1 MNNAPNFDAELKNI
15 ENKKILVVT
24 TTWNKDFLAPAVE
37 EITQHA
43 KAEKIDVMALKF
55 CPGSLEL
62 AATIKRTLKN
72 AEFDGVIALGLVIK
86 GDTPHFKLVSRQT
99 FHDLGKVAL
108 DFEAIPLVNG
118 VLTVDNKVQA
128 EERINPQKMNKGR
141 EFSSSLFQMM
151 ST

>member
-15 ENKKILVVT
+15 ANKKILVVT
-24 TTWNKDFLAPAVE
+24 TAWNKDFLAPAVE

-43 KAEKIDVMALKF
+43 KAKEIAVSLKF

>member
-15 ENKKILVVT
+15 ANKKILVVT
-24 TTWNKDFLAPAVE
+24 TAWNKDFLAPAVE

-43 KAEKIDVMALKF
+43 KAKKIDVSLKF

>member
-15 ENKKILVVT
+15 GKKKILVVT
-24 TTWNKDFLAPAVE
+24 TAWNKDFLAPAVE

-43 KAEKIDVMALKF
+43 KAEEIDVSLKF

-86 GDTPHFKLVSRQT
+86 GDTPHFKLVSSQT

-108 DFEAIPLVNG
+108 DFEAIPLING

-151 ST
+151 SA

>member
-1 MNNAPNFDAELKNI
+1 MNNSPSFNVEFKNI
-15 ENKKILVVT
+15 ANKNILIVT
-24 TTWNKDFLAPAVE
+24 TAWNKDFLAPAVK
-37 EITQHA
+37 EIAQHA
-43 KAEKIDVMALKF
+43 KAEEIALTLKF

-62 AATIKRTLKN
+62 AATIKRTLKD
-72 AEFDGVIALGLVIK
+72 AKFDGVIALGLVIR

-108 DFEAIPLVNG
+108 DFETTPLVNG

-128 EERINPQKMNKGR
+128 EERINPEKMNKGR

-151 ST
+151 SS

>member
-15 ENKKILVVT
+15 ANKKILVVT
-24 TTWNKDFLAPAVE
+24 TAWNKDFLAPAVE

-43 KAEKIDVMALKF
+43 KAKEIDVSLKF
-55 CPGSLEL
+55 CPGSLEI

>member
-1 MNNAPNFDAELKNI
+1 MNNAPSFDAEFKNKA
-15 ENKKILVVT
+15 NKNVLVVT
-24 TTWNKDFLAPAVE
+24 IAWNKDFLAPAVE
-37 EITQHA
+37 EIAQHA
-43 KAEKIDVMALKF
+43 KAEEIALTLKF

-62 AATIKRTLKN
+62 AATIKRTLKDS
-72 AEFDGVIALGLVIK
+72 EFDGVIALGLVIK

-108 DFEAIPLVNG
+108 DFETTPLVNG

-128 EERINPQKMNKGR
+128 EERINPEKMNKGR

-151 ST
+151 SS

>member
-15 ENKKILVVT
+15 ANKKILVVT
-24 TTWNKDFLAPAVE
+24 TAWNKDFLAPALE

-43 KAEKIDVMALKF
+43 KAKEIDVSLKF

>member
-15 ENKKILVVT
+15 GNKKILVVT
-24 TTWNKDFLAPAVE
+24 TAWNKDFLAPAVE

-43 KAEKIDVMALKF
+43 KAEEIDVSLKF

-72 AEFDGVIALGLVIK
+72 AEFDGVIALGLVIR

>member
-1 MNNAPNFDAELKNI
+1 MNNAPSFDAEFQGI
-15 ENKKILVVT
+15 ENKNILVVT
-24 TTWNKDFLAPAVE
+24 TTWNKDLLAPAIE
-37 EITQHA
+37 EIALHA
-43 KAEKIDVMALKF
+43 KEEKINMALKF

-62 AATIKRTLKN
+62 AATIKRTFKN
-72 AEFDGVIALGLVIK
+72 VEFDGVIALGLVIK

-99 FHDLGKVAL
+99 FHDIGKVAL
-108 DFEAIPLVNG
+108 DFESIPLVNG

>member
-1 MNNAPNFDAELKNI
+1 MNNAPSFDAEFKNI
-15 ENKKILVVT
+15 ANKKVLVVT

-37 EITQHA
+37 EIAQHA
-43 KAEKIDVMALKF
+43 KEEEIALTLKF

-62 AATIKRTLKN
+62 AATIKRTLKD
-72 AEFDGVIALGLVIK
+72 AKFHGVIALGLVIR

-108 DFEAIPLVNG
+108 DFETTPLVNG

-128 EERINPQKMNKGR
+128 EERINPEKMNKGR
-141 EFSSSLFQMM
+141 EFSCSLFQMM
-151 ST
+151 SS

>member
-15 ENKKILVVT
+15 ANKKILVVT
-24 TTWNKDFLAPAVE
+24 TAWNKDFLAPAVE

-43 KAEKIDVMALKF
+43 KAKEIDVSLKF

-72 AEFDGVIALGLVIK
+72 AELDGVIALGLVIK

>member
-1 MNNAPNFDAELKNI
+1 MNNAPHFYAELKNI
-15 ENKKILVVT
+15 PNKKILVVT
-24 TTWNKDFLAPAVE
+24 TAWNKDFLAPAVE

-43 KAEKIDVMALKF
+43 KAKEIDVSLKF

-99 FHDLGKVAL
+99 FHDLGKVAV

>member
-1 MNNAPNFDAELKNI
+1 MNNAPSFDAVFEGI
-15 ENKKILVVT
+15 ENKNILVVT
-24 TTWNKDFLAPAVE
+24 TTWNKDFLAPAIE
-37 EITQHA
+37 EISLHA
-43 KAEKIDVMALKF
+43 KEENINMALKF

-151 ST
+151 SA

>member
-1 MNNAPNFDAELKNI
+1 MNNAPSFDAELKNI
-15 ENKKILVVT
+15 ANKKILVVT
-24 TTWNKDFLAPAVE
+24 TAWNKDFLAPALE

-43 KAEKIDVMALKF
+43 KAKEIDVSLKF

-118 VLTVDNKVQA
+118 VLTVDNKIQA

>member
-1 MNNAPNFDAELKNI
+1 MNNSPSFNAEFKNI
-15 ENKKILVVT
+15 ANKNVLIVT
-24 TTWNKDFLAPAVE
+24 TAWNKDFLAPAVE
-37 EITQHA
+37 EIAQHA
-43 KAEKIDVMALKF
+43 KAEKIALTLKF

-62 AATIKRTLKN
+62 AATIKRTLKD
-72 AEFDGVIALGLVIK
+72 AKFHGVIALGLVIK

-108 DFEAIPLVNG
+108 DFETTPLVNG

-128 EERINPQKMNKGR
+128 EERINPEKMNKGR

-151 ST
+151 SS

>member
-1 MNNAPNFDAELKNI
+1 MNNTPSFDAEFKNLA
-15 ENKKILVVT
+15 NKNVLIVT
-24 TTWNKDFLAPAVE
+24 TAWNKDFLAPAVE
-37 EITQHA
+37 EIAQHA
-43 KAEKIDVMALKF
+43 KAEEIALTLKF

-62 AATIKRTLKN
+62 AATIKRTLKD
-72 AEFDGVIALGLVIK
+72 AKFHGVIALGLVIK

-108 DFEAIPLVNG
+108 DFETTPLVNG

-128 EERINPQKMNKGR
+128 EERINPEKMNKGR

-151 ST
+151 SS

>member
-1 MNNAPNFDAELKNI
+1 MNNTPSFNAEFKNI
-15 ENKKILVVT
+15 ANKNVLIVT
-24 TTWNKDFLAPAVE
+24 TAWNKDFLAPAIE
-37 EITQHA
+37 EIAQHA
-43 KAEKIDVMALKF
+43 KAEEIALTLKF

-62 AATIKRTLKN
+62 AATIKRTLKD
-72 AEFDGVIALGLVIK
+72 AKFDGVIALGLVIR

-108 DFEAIPLVNG
+108 DFETTPLVNG

-128 EERINPQKMNKGR
+128 EERINPEKMNKGR

-151 ST
+151 SS

>member
-15 ENKKILVVT
+15 ANKKILVVT
-24 TTWNKDFLAPAVE
+24 TAWNKDFLAPALE

-43 KAEKIDVMALKF
+43 KAKEIDVSLKF

-118 VLTVDNKVQA
+118 VLTVDNKIQA

>member
-1 MNNAPNFDAELKNI
+1 MNNSPSFNAEFKNI
-15 ENKKILVVT
+15 ANKNVLIVT
-24 TTWNKDFLAPAVE
+24 TAWNKDFLAPAVE
-37 EITQHA
+37 EIAQHA
-43 KAEKIDVMALKF
+43 KAEEIALTLKF

-62 AATIKRTLKN
+62 AATIKRTLKD
-72 AEFDGVIALGLVIK
+72 AKFDGVIALGLVIR

-108 DFEAIPLVNG
+108 DFETTPLVNG

-128 EERINPQKMNKGR
+128 EERINPEKMNKGR

-151 ST
+151 SS

>member
-15 ENKKILVVT
+15 ANKKILVVT
-24 TTWNKDFLAPAVE
+24 TAWNKDFLAPAVE

-43 KAEKIDVMALKF
+43 KAKEIDVSLKF

-72 AEFDGVIALGLVIK
+72 PEFDGVIALGLVIK

>member
-1 MNNAPNFDAELKNI
+1 MNNAPSFDAVFEGI
-15 ENKKILVVT
+15 ENKNILVVT
-24 TTWNKDFLAPAVE
+24 TTWNKDFLAPAIE
-37 EITQHA
+37 EISLHA
-43 KAEKIDVMALKF
+43 KEENINMALKF

-62 AATIKRTLKN
+62 AATIKRTLNN

>member
-1 MNNAPNFDAELKNI
+1 MNNTPSFNAEFKNI
-15 ENKKILVVT
+15 TNKNVLIVT
-24 TTWNKDFLAPAVE
+24 TAWNKDFLAPAVE
-37 EITQHA
+37 EIAQHA
-43 KAEKIDVMALKF
+43 KAEEIAVTFKF

-62 AATIKRTLKN
+62 AATIKRTLKDTK
-72 AEFDGVIALGLVIK
+72 FDGVIALGLVIK

-108 DFEAIPLVNG
+108 DFETTPLVNG

-128 EERINPQKMNKGR
+128 EERINPEKMNKGR

-151 ST
+151 SS

>member
-1 MNNAPNFDAELKNI
+1 MNNSPNFDAELKNI
-15 ENKKILVVT
+15 ANKKILVVT
-24 TTWNKDFLAPAVE
+24 TAWNKDFLAPAVE

-43 KAEKIDVMALKF
+43 KAKEIDVSLKF

-151 ST
+151 SA